1 MQMMVNFSIMGKISN
16 KMLAPKKNYKSFF
29 NYSVHMFDLEKI

>member
-16 KMLAPKKNYKSFF
+16 KMLAPEKKIISIFLTIVF
-29 NYSVHMFDLEKI
+29 